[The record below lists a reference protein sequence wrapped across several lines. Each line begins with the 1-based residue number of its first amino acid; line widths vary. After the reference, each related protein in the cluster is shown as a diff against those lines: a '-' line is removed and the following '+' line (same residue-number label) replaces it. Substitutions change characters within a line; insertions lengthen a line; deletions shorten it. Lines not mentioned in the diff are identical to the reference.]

1 MQGKLFQFDDAL
13 RHEIVCRAGLVL
25 FQAISHSILTH
36 ILQVNVLI
44 RDVSK

>member
-1 MQGKLFQFDDAL
+1 MRGKLFQFDDAL
-13 RHEIVCRAGLVL
+13 RHEIVSQAGLVFFYAKSL
-25 FQAISHSILTH
+25 LTQ